1 MPSPERP
8 SEALDADHGDEP
20 LDGAGSDVSQS
31 LSGTTADAQDSLEEA
46 ETAAAEAQARAEAAR
61 AHAIRL
67 RRQAEDAR
75 GGDQREDDAAE
86 AQDSGDEAVA
96 EEVREDA
103 GNEAARSPR
112 SRRRWLPRPGW
123 KAVSVGAAVIL
134 IGASLA
140 ASGYMAWHHRTA
152 LQERQRAAEFSA
164 AARQGVVT
172 LMSIDASKAREDIQ
186 RVIDNSTGKFNE
198 DLRATADDLIKTVEQ
213 SKISSKVT
221 VEAVAVESMTDN
233 SAVVLVAAKSE
244 LTKPDNTKGPPAL
257 WRISVT
263 LKTDGGQLK
272 MSKVEFVQ

>member
-75 GGDQREDDAAE
+75 GDQREDDAAE
-86 AQDSGDEAVA
+86 GQDSPDEAVA

-134 IGASLA
+134 ISASLA
-140 ASGYMAWHHRTA
+140 ASGYMAWHHRTV

-172 LMSIDASKAREDIQ
+172 MMSIDAGKAREDIQ

-198 DLRATADDLIKTVEQ
+198 DLRATADDLIRTVEQ
-213 SKISSKVT
+213 SKVSSKVT
-221 VEAVAVESMTDN
+221 VDAVAVESMTDN
-233 SAVVLVAAKSE
+233 SAVVLVVAKSE
-244 LTKPDNTKGPPAL
+244 LTNPGNTKGSPAL
-257 WRISVT
+257 WRISLT
-263 LKTDGGQLK
+263 LNRDGGQLK
-272 MSKVEFVQ
+272 MSKVDFVP